1 MPAAESI
8 IKKYWTYLLAATTV
22 CVWLIRLEGKVDYI
36 EKIQDTEGKRM
47 ATAIEKM
54 AATQDRMSE
63 QISEMRSAL
72 SGVVG
77 YEKGAHDARSKR
89 GSR

>member
-1 MPAAESI
+1 MPAAESLL
-8 IKKYWTYLLAATTV
+8 KNYWSYLLAATTV

-47 ATAIEKM
+47 ANAIEKM

-77 YEKGAHDARSKR
+77 YEKAAYDARSKKAGR
-89 GSR
+89 